1 MDETDNLNVRANDQE
16 KVMKTD
22 FVVFLRARTR
32 DKIIGKRCTSKI
44 SCVHNKFQ
52 MSMGN

>member
-22 FVVFLRARTR
+22 FVVFLRAHTL
-32 DKIIGKRCTSKI
+32 
-44 SCVHNKFQ
+44 NKFF
-52 MSMGN
+52 SETK